1 MIVGKI
7 ELRVR
12 YSDTD
17 KMGYLYYGRY
27 ANFYEV
33 ARVEL
38 FRSLGFSYR
47 TLENEGVGMPVINM
61 NSKFIH
67 PLKYDELVSV
77 KTYIKEKPS
86 SVITFEYE
94 IFNEKKILANIGK
107 TELTFINLKKNKV
120 VRLPKKLEEIII
132 KSFEK

>member
-107 TELTFINLKKNKV
+107 TKLTFINLKKNKV

>member
-1 MIVGKI
+1 MITGEIK
-7 ELRVR
+7 LRVR

-47 TLENEGVGMPVINM
+47 KLEHDGVGMPVINM

-67 PLKYDELVSV
+67 PLRYDELVRV
-77 KTYIKEKPS
+77 KTSIKEIPS
-86 SVITFEYE
+86 SVITFDYE
-94 IFNEKKILANIGK
+94 IFNENKILANIGR
-107 TELTFINLKKNKV
+107 TELTFINLSNNKV
-120 VRLPKKLEEIII
+120 VRLPKKLEEVI
-132 KSFEK
+132 KGCFEK